1 VALFEATDPSGKV
14 VRVEA
19 PADTSAQD
27 IARAVLSRY
36 YDQRQREAFSSN
48 ESLGMPYFRPADP
61 PEETTLVGNVFR
73 GLGAGAVG
81 TLEQAA
87 LGIATALNEETELE
101 ARDVIKSV
109 ADFVKPELT
118 NPEEVSAKL
127 GTGLGSLLGLAPAL
141 LAGPAAP
148 FVAAGIG
155 GAAGAGE
162 ASERARADG
171 ATEEQVARAARL
183 GVLPGLTEAVP
194 FMRIAR
200 AAGFVGEAAPVAAG
214 AIARIKRIIATGTYE
229 GVQEIAQNTAQNL
242 IQQGYS
248 PDTLTFGGNLEA
260 GLVGGGVGAIAQTLV
275 ELAVGGRRGRGGT
288 TPAGQTPVDDA
299 QLQLP
304 APEAQRQ
311 LPAPEGIAGLIEDRR
326 PGVNAGVA
334 GLIEDQ
340 RPGADPDTGTLFDRG
355 TDFFIPP
362 EGDISLPDDTA
373 GVGAPRLERSI
384 ASAERD
390 IATIKNRRARRQATG
405 IDAFEDAPGPIA
417 EDRSQDPFFV
427 RDRQDREA
435 IKKAQSEIDAARAAI
450 VERDSASAIREQG
463 FEAAE
468 REVQQRQDAEIGPPA
483 EDVTAEIAR
492 VVGTPGAP
500 QDTAMGMALGR
511 VAERSA
517 PRLEEN
523 ARAARERE
531 DAAAA
536 ERQEVV
542 RATEQEIEGFEQ
554 DSERG
559 PQLPPE
565 RAPLPPLGVT
575 SEGPSEPSLPG
586 ISARG
591 YGAKRRDA
599 VAPRILDKATLDGFG
614 IPPRALVRK
623 RVLNE
628 DFNDPA
634 IQAALADWAKS
645 TRTGG
650 KGLTSDAAIK
660 INRFANQPATDK
672 ARQVAKEADDNVQLE
687 LFGDTISPSDVKPG
701 GSGAGAEGGRPGSTG
716 TPGDDT
722 DGAPDADVSR
732 MATAARNVM
741 GAVNR
746 TGGERTPLK
755 GQQQFNFDAGPKRK
769 TESESENESKRK
781 RKRKPLGT
789 EEELAFGSVKPK
801 FSPDGRVRLPFT
813 EAEIRQLKTEG
824 KVTTERG
831 EELLRQFFLVEQE
844 TGSRRGEVAAILSKD
859 PISKEDAGRV
869 ARLFARGGANTKEA
883 AAAKIFFGKNP
894 DRYVMGLDELSFA
907 LVLGPENYRRA
918 PNESNIEAD
927 YFRGLG
933 SKNAELANT
942 WVRKNLSKEVRS
954 WLNTSNLDHIQ
965 TLNGLVARSEG
976 DQVVTARMATAAKA
990 EDIEG
995 YTSVPLP
1002 TDSVVH
1008 LGTPL
1013 HHAAKDAIRKGDL
1026 GSALRILTKTS
1037 GSDRVAK
1044 IADKLGAVV
1053 GDTKVEVVKNLKGP
1067 DGTPL
1072 AGLFSPTTNT
1082 IQLDSATG
1090 MNPHTLLH
1098 ETTHAA
1104 VSATLSKPGNPVTKQ
1119 LKALFEDAK
1128 PSLEN
1133 YYGSTSVDEFVSEV
1147 FSNPEFQAELAQLS
1161 QSGKPVSMLQRF
1173 MNIVGNYVRRLVG
1186 MSAKPLNSA
1195 LNAADIMIES
1205 ILAPAPTSRSANDL
1219 FRVSQFGDPKKVL
1232 DGALNNIPRMN
1243 KAGVKR
1249 FVDFISDRRIP
1260 MRARQALQ
1268 YATPLH
1274 AAVEVAEKY
1283 IPQARV
1289 LNDIVQRQSG
1299 QLNKGIEAIDGVLRG
1314 LTNWQKGNSE
1324 QTDIFNELVMM
1335 STMSQVDPELSRSAA
1350 EKKYQGDPERM
1361 SDWKDAVDMYKKI
1374 GEGGRT
1380 QYRTLRNTYKSLFK
1394 DVEKTLQKRLKD
1406 EVGGKEGQAIYDEIN
1421 KSLLAHGGLDP
1432 YFPLYRT
1439 GDYWISYTATNS
1451 KTKQPDFFLEAFE
1464 SFSAFKDAKAKLVA
1478 DGATN
1483 INEYTNRGDVD
1494 YSKAPPTSFVNDVL
1508 KTLKAQGIN
1517 PKKNATDAD
1526 TAADQ
1531 IIRLYLDALPER
1543 SMLQGFRRRKNEGRG
1558 TPGARKDAALA
1569 LRAKGKGIVRQLAQ
1583 IEYGRD
1589 IQEYRDSI
1597 KQYVKDQRQK
1607 PNVTVEQTE
1616 LLDTIA
1622 GDLDRRAAF
1631 AASPNISNYSKMA
1644 SSIGFGFTLGLNVS
1658 SALINLTAIP
1668 MIVVPYLA
1676 GRYPGGYRDIAGVLG
1691 DSMRMFM
1698 SSGRQRTIETYG
1710 PDGTDK
1716 VRQSQNAL
1724 WSLDNYDFDAA
1735 GTSPEIK
1742 MRRMLAEVAR
1752 DAGMLNRSIT
1762 QDVLNMDG
1770 MDTSAGATF
1779 EKINT
1784 TSGFFFH
1791 HMERMQRQ
1799 ITLDMAYKMELA
1811 KRTGVPVKELGAAY
1825 KSGKISDADM
1835 RSAAEDAVYVTEL
1848 TQGGVAAAGAPP
1860 MTQNNV
1866 GRVALMFKRYAVS
1879 MYYMLWQLAEKSV
1892 KGSAADKSMARKQL
1906 AGVFGATGLLAGVGG
1921 MPIFGTLAMIADM
1934 FLDDEEEDFR
1944 TATRQYVGEG
1954 VYGGLGNYIFGIDI
1968 SSRVG
1973 LSDLIFRENPMAK
1986 DQSIFFSAL
1995 EQLGGPVVG
2004 IGMSAERGLDYI
2016 SQGDV
2021 TRGLEAMTP
2030 AAIRNVFKGIRFGTE
2045 GAKTQRGDSI
2055 VDDIGVGHSI
2065 GQALGFAPASYSRQ
2079 LSENMARKGV
2089 DRSIARNR
2097 RDMLRRYYIAA
2108 RNGDRSGM
2116 KDAMERIKRHNRRH
2130 PAAAITGK
2138 TIQASMR
2145 SHMRTTRDMV
2155 NGITLNRNTRNAIQT
2170 AIDLDEDVSLFD

>member
-1 VALFEATDPSGKV
+1 MALFDITDPSGNV

-19 PADTSAQD
+19 PADTSARVLSD
-27 IARAVLSRY
+27 AVLDRY
-36 YDQRQREAFSSN
+36 YDQRQREAFSNN
-48 ESLGMPYFRPADP
+48 ESLGMPFFEPAGP

-109 ADFVKPELT
+109 ADFVKPELA

-127 GTGLGSLLGLAPAL
+127 GTGLGALLGLTPAL

-148 FVAAGIG
+148 LVAAGIG

-171 ATEEQVARAARL
+171 ATEEQRAYASRL

-194 FMRIAR
+194 FIRLAR

-214 AIARIKRIIATGTYE
+214 AIARIKRIVATGTYE

-248 PDTLTFGGNLEA
+248 PDTPTFGGNLEA
-260 GLVGGGVGAIAQTLV
+260 GLLGGGVGAIAQSLV

-288 TPAGQTPVDDA
+288 TPAGQTPIDDA
-299 QLQLP
+299 QG
-304 APEAQRQ
+304 EMF
-311 LPAPEGIAGLIEDRR
+311 
-326 PGVNAGVA
+326 
-334 GLIEDQ
+334 
-340 RPGADPDTGTLFDRG
+340 PGADLGQAPTGLTPGQQEEMFPGADLGRAPTRPDEQQMDLFGARETEEAVLRQRVRDAQLEKERALLGTLGREDQ
-355 TDFFIPP
+355 
-362 EGDISLPDDTA
+362 
-373 GVGAPRLERSI
+373 
-384 ASAERD
+384 AERRFIGEPD
-390 IATIKNRRARRQATG
+390 V
-405 IDAFEDAPGPIA
+405 DAFEAGQGIA
-417 EDRSQDPFFV
+417 ALR
-427 RDRQDREA
+427 R
-435 IKKAQSEIDAARAAI
+435 
-450 VERDSASAIREQG
+450 REQG
-463 FEAAE
+463 ELPLSFRRSDRDEQG
-468 REVQQRQDAEIGPPA
+468 VQA
-483 EDVTAEIAR
+483 
-492 VVGTPGAP
+492 
-500 QDTAMGMALGR
+500 
-511 VAERSA
+511 
-517 PRLEEN
+517 
-523 ARAARERE
+523 AARDRE
-531 DAAAA
+531 G
-536 ERQEVV
+536 V
-542 RATEQEIEGFEQ
+542 RATARDDVGSFEQPDLFALQQEQERRRLGPEELRRPDQFMDVLEEAESTPVDSSRQFELEDATDLQTMPDEDTAVRDARARDTEAVGIASTLETAGGRPNPQRRQRIAQDVARRNADLQQRLLLRTAVLDGVLDNLSTASDPSIVAYQFSQALEDAGVTNIAPSFEERTTIEQAIDVFEATRPTAEP
-554 DSERG
+554 SVTGTPTAEG
-559 PQLPPE
+559 PRQLSPIEARIPE
-565 RAPLPPLGVT
+565 DVRRAPLTLPPV
-575 SEGPSEPSLPG
+575 PKN
-586 ISARG
+586 
-591 YGAKRRDA
+591 AKPRKLDA
-599 VAPRILDKATLDGFG
+599 KTLAGFNIPTTAPVHA
-614 IPPRALVRK
+614 
-623 RVLNE
+623 RVLGKN
-628 DFNDPA
+628 FNDPTVRDQLVEYA
-634 IQAALADWAKS
+634 NTVGAKS
-645 TRTGG
+645 
-650 KGLTSDAAIK
+650 KAPIAK
-660 INRFANQPATDK
+660 FANEPATGK
-672 ARQVAKEADDNVQLE
+672 ARQVAKEADDNARVE
-687 LFGDTISPSDVKPG
+687 LFGDSFRLGDVKPG
-701 GSGAGAEGGRPGSTG
+701 GSRTRSKGGRRGPTG
-716 TPGDDT
+716 TPRTDT
-722 DGAPDADVSR
+722 DGTPDADVPGV
-732 MATAARNVM
+732 ATAAGNVIRALD
-741 GAVNR
+741 G
-746 TGGERTPLK
+746 TGGERTSLESTTSAAKAPPVAK
-755 GQQQFNFDAGPKRK
+755 AAAKAPPKRK
-769 TESESENESKRK
+769 
-781 RKRKPLGT
+781 
-789 EEELAFGSVKPK
+789 AAVKPK
-801 FSPDGRVRLPFT
+801 AAAKAPPKRKAATPIPAESKLSPK
-813 EAEIRQLKTEG
+813 Q
-824 KVTTERG
+824 
-831 EELLRQFFLVEQE
+831 
-844 TGSRRGEVAAILSKD
+844 AAILATITD
-859 PISKEDAGRV
+859 PNLKAT
-869 ARLFARGGANTKEA
+869 AQKNFEA
-883 AAAKIFFGKNP
+883 EN
-894 DRYVMGLDELSFA
+894 ELS
-907 LVLGPENYRRA
+907 GR
-918 PNESNIEAD
+918 
-927 YFRGLG
+927 
-933 SKNAELANT
+933 
-942 WVRKNLSKEVRS
+942 NLP
-954 WLNTSNLDHIQ
+954 TD
-965 TLNGLVARSEG
+965 A
-976 DQVVTARMATAAKA
+976 VVHL
-990 EDIEG
+990 
-995 YTSVPLP
+995 SVPLRAE
-1002 TDSVVH
+1002 VV
-1008 LGTPL
+1008 
-1013 HHAAKDAIRKGDL
+1013 DAIRNGDL
-1026 GSALRILTKTS
+1026 GSALRVLAKTS
-1037 GSDRVAK
+1037 DSGRVAK

-1232 DGALNNIPRMN
+1232 DDALNNMPRMN
-1243 KAGVKR
+1243 KAGAKR
-1249 FVDFISDRRIP
+1249 FVDFISDRRVP

-1268 YATPLH
+1268 FATPLH

-1324 QTDIFNELVMM
+1324 KTDIFNELVIM

-1350 EKKYQGDPERM
+1350 EKKYKGDPERM
-1361 SDWKDAVDMYKKI
+1361 SDWKDAVGMYRKI
-1374 GEGGRT
+1374 GPGGQT

-1406 EVGGKEGQAIYDEIN
+1406 EVGSKEGQAIYDEIN

-1439 GDYWISYTATNS
+1439 GDYWISYTAPNS

-1508 KTLKAQGIN
+1508 KTLQAQGIT

-1607 PNVTVEQTE
+1607 PSVTVEQTE

-1622 GDLDRRAAF
+1622 NDLDRRAAF
-1631 AASPNISNYSKMA
+1631 AASPNISNYSKLA
-1644 SSIGFGFTLGLNVS
+1644 SSIGFGFTLGINVS
-1658 SALINLTAIP
+1658 SALINLTALP
-1668 MIVVPYLA
+1668 MIVMPYLA
-1676 GRYPGGYRDIAGVLG
+1676 GRYPGGYKDIAGVFG
-1691 DSMRMFM
+1691 DSLRMFM
-1698 SSGRQRTIETYG
+1698 SSGMQRTIETYG

-1716 VRQSQNAL
+1716 VRRSQDAL

-1770 MDTSAGATF
+1770 LDTSAGATF

-1784 TSGFFFH
+1784 ASGFFFH

-1860 MTQNNV
+1860 MTQGNV

-1921 MPIFGTLAMIADM
+1921 MPIFGTLAMVADM

-2016 SQGDV
+2016 SQGEV

-2055 VDDIGVGHSI
+2055 VDDIGVGHSL

-2097 RDMLRRYYIAA
+2097 RDMLRRYYIAV

-2116 KDAMERIKRHNRRH
+2116 KDAMERINRHNRRH

-2155 NGITLNRNTRNAIQT
+2155 NGITLNKNTRNAITT
-2170 AIDLDEDVSLFD
+2170 AIALDEDVSLLD